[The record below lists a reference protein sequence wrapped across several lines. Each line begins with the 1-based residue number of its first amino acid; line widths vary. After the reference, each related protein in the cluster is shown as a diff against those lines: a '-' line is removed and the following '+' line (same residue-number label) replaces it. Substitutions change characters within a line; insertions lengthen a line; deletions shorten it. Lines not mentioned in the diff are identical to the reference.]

1 MNIVF
6 DFGAVVF
13 TWQPATLIQQVFA
26 QRADSVDVAKQLAHQ
41 VFGHA
46 DWHAFDQG
54 LLQADE
60 VVQRTAQRLSLP
72 LDAMQELVHG
82 IGERLMP
89 IEGTL
94 LLLEQL
100 RQRRDSSDWVTGLYY
115 LSNMP
120 VPYARV
126 LEQRFAFLRWFDGGV
141 FSGDVKHIKPD
152 PLIYQMLQERY
163 QLPAAHTVFVDD
175 LKANVHVAQS
185 LGWRGIHFESPQQLQ
200 AELSLLGL

>member
-13 TWQPATLIQQVFA
+13 TWQPAVLIQQVFT
-26 QRADSVDVAKQLAHQ
+26 QRAGDVDAAKQLAHQ

-54 LLQADE
+54 LLTDDE
-60 VVQRTAQRLSLP
+60 VVQRTAMRLDLP
-72 LDAMQELVHG
+72 LEAVHQLVFG

-89 IEGTL
+89 MEGTL
-94 LLLEQL
+94 ALLDQL
-100 RQRRDSSDWVTGLYY
+100 RMRRDAGTGVTGLYY

-120 VPYARV
+120 VPYARM
-126 LEQRFAFLRWFDGGV
+126 LEQRFAFLQWFDGGV

-152 PLIYQMLQERY
+152 PTIYRLLQDRY
-163 QLPAAHTVFVDD
+163 QLVGEQTVFVDD
-175 LKANVHVAQS
+175 LKGNVSAAQA
-185 LGWRGIHFESPQQLQ
+185 LGWNGIHFESPQQLQ
-200 AELSLLGL
+200 AELALLGV

>member
-1 MNIVF
+1 
-6 DFGAVVF
+6 
-13 TWQPATLIQQVFA
+13 
-26 QRADSVDVAKQLAHQ
+26 
-41 VFGHA
+41 
-46 DWHAFDQG
+46 
-54 LLQADE
+54 
-60 VVQRTAQRLSLP
+60 AQRLSLP
-72 LDAMQELVHG
+72 LDAMHELVHG

-100 RQRRDSSDWVTGLYY
+100 RQRRDSSDGVTGLYY